1 MSAPKTRTERDDI
14 RANPTEQK
22 RLIAGLMASRRAA
35 WRSDGRSVD
44 TFPRFEP
51 GMRTADYVKAFK
63 PLGKKFTRWVP
74 CPMIFADR
82 AAPFLV
88 GAEMANESEQLELG
102 AAP

>member
-1 MSAPKTRTERDDI
+1 MSKFKTRAERDDI

-35 WRSDGRSVD
+35 WKHDHRFVHM
-44 TFPRFEP
+44 FPCFEP

-63 PLGKKFTRWVP
+63 PNRWIP
-74 CPMIFADR
+74 CRMLFADR

-88 GAEMANESEQLELG
+88 GAEMVNESGQLELES
-102 AAP
+102 AP